1 MSTRR
6 RPRQLSKKASG
17 IARQLL
23 SHIEHCKVCQLPADQ
38 VAGGRDL
45 VLCPVGA
52 RLLRQSGVRAAGQL
66 SAHKS

>member
-1 MSTRR
+1 MPRKRR
-6 RPRQLSKKASG
+6 SRPLSKRASAG
-17 IARQLL
+17 ARQLAN
-23 SHIEHCKVCQLPADQ
+23 HIQQCKVCQLPADQ